1 MFFMGTYT
9 PKLDD
14 KGRLILPAKF
24 RDRLSEGLVV
34 TQGQEKCL
42 DVFPSDVFMEEAD
55 RARAK
60 GMTSRSGRDQIRMLF
75 SSAEEVVPDKQGRIP
90 IAVPLREYAA
100 ISRDVIVIGAMDR
113 VEIWEPHP
121 LARLQRRGPGEL
133 RRPRRGRTAHRTDQQ
148 HPGTSSTTPQ
158 RFAGR
163 GLGPLQP
170 PSVIPG
176 APSPVPGDF
185 PPRVSAFWDTFPGPR
200 RQRSGLR
207 PGPANPTTPQQL
219 PRSST
224 SSKGRS
230 MHLPTKPLPWA
241 LRASESRFRRDPGK
255 ATPQSPRRTGTAPG
269 ARAGPRGRRADGV
282 LGAHLGGARHRA
294 RGPRHLG
301 QQG

>member
-9 PKLDD
+9 PKLDE

-113 VEIWEPHP
+113 VEIWEPSRWRDYNAAAQETFAALDEDGAP
-121 LARLQRRGPGEL
+121 KECT
-133 RRPRRGRTAHRTDQQ
+133 GRTDRRHRHHHNSRGDRRARSRPAP
-148 HPGTSSTTPQ
+148 HPALLTH
-158 RFAGR
+158 
-163 GLGPLQP
+163 L
-170 PSVIPG
+170 
-176 APSPVPGDF
+176 
-185 PPRVSAFWDTFPGPR
+185 PR
-200 RQRSGLR
+200 RQ
-207 PGPANPTTPQQL
+207 A
-219 PRSST
+219 T
-224 SSKGRS
+224 SHS
-230 MHLPTKPLPWA
+230 
-241 LRASESRFRRDPGK
+241 RA
-255 ATPQSPRRTGTAPG
+255 APS
-269 ARAGPRGRRADGV
+269 
-282 LGAHLGGARHRA
+282 
-294 RGPRHLG
+294 
-301 QQG
+301 